1 MSGSSNAVPMRRH
14 KRLFIVL
21 LLGWIAWCGVM
32 VALYYT
38 TVRPHV
44 QLDSPKPQA
53 TQAALG

>member
-1 MSGSSNAVPMRRH
+1 MNPSAGRIPMKRH

-44 QLDSPKPQA
+44 QLDSPKPQT